1 MDKAL
6 KFNDKAIQQ
15 LFFQYVESC
24 QDKERHSAEAVRCA
38 EVFDDFCSRHIEG
51 GMLKKIEAYTKMTD
65 VAVEFEEDGFKAG
78 FKMAMNL
85 LLAQELDLSA
95 DTQNTTDEARE
106 SRHEATNGSN
116 EGSKMKCFITSLQIA
131 ELFQTPNHKVI
142 RRIEERIMPLLDEDS
157 KAMFKKASGKNSQ
170 NKEVTF
176 YKLNQAACMMYLE
189 IMEPKKTQ
197 FINIAGGYAKLQELM
212 QSTFRTE
219 VAPLPA

>member
-1 MDKAL
+1 MDNAL

-15 LFFQYVESC
+15 LFFQYVDSFE
-24 QDKERHSAEAVRCA
+24 DRERHSDEAVRCA
-38 EVFDDFCSRHIEG
+38 ESFDDFCSRHIEG
-51 GMLKKIEAYTKMTD
+51 GTLKKIEAYTKMTD
-65 VAVEFEEDGFKAG
+65 VAVEFEEGGFIAG
-78 FKMAMNL
+78 FKTAMNL
-85 LLAQELDLSA
+85 LLAQEQAPSY
-95 DTQNTTDEARE
+95 DTKNTTNEAGE
-106 SRHEATNGSN
+106 SQHKATNGSN

-142 RRIEERIMPLLDEDS
+142 KRIEERIMPLLDEDS
-157 KAMFKKASGKNSQ
+157 KAMFKKESGKNSQ

>member
-1 MDKAL
+1 MDNAL

-15 LFFQYVESC
+15 LFFQYVDSFE
-24 QDKERHSAEAVRCA
+24 DRERHSDEAVRCA
-38 EVFDDFCSRHIEG
+38 EAFDDFCSRHIEG
-51 GMLKKIEAYTKMTD
+51 GTLKKIEAYTKMTD
-65 VAVEFEEDGFKAG
+65 VAVEFEEGGFIAG
-78 FKMAMNL
+78 FKTAMNL
-85 LLAQELDLSA
+85 LLAQEQAPSY
-95 DTQNTTDEARE
+95 DTQNTTNEAGE
-106 SRHEATNGSN
+106 SQHKATNGSN

-142 RRIEERIMPLLDEDS
+142 KRIEERIMPLLDEDS
-157 KAMFKKASGKNSQ
+157 KAMFKKTSGKNSQ